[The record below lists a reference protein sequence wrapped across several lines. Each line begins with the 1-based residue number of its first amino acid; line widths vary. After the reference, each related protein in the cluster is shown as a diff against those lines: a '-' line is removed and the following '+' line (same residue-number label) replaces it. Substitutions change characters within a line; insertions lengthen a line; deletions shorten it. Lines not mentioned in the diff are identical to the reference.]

1 MKQDKLEK
9 FLTEN
14 REKFNLYDPD
24 PELWDKINQENRKI
38 LTGRI
43 KWRSLLWKVAA
54 VAVIFMI
61 SFLVFELI
69 HFQELKTAWKTGKE
83 KKELNIPEL
92 QEASIYYSSLIQ
104 SQMQKVQPLLST
116 YPDLGSE
123 LNRDFS
129 ELDSICLELKQDLKD
144 NVSNQEVIEAL
155 IQNYRIKLTIL
166 EDLLNQL
173 EKSDQIQSKKNTNYD
188 L

>member
-1 MKQDKLEK
+1 
-9 FLTEN
+9 
-14 REKFNLYDPD
+14 
-24 PELWDKINQENRKI
+24 
-38 LTGRI
+38 
-43 KWRSLLWKVAA
+43 
-54 VAVIFMI
+54 
-61 SFLVFELI
+61 
-69 HFQELKTAWKTGKE
+69 
-83 KKELNIPEL
+83 
-92 QEASIYYSSLIQ
+92 
-104 SQMQKVQPLLST
+104 MQKVQPLLST